1 MILLDSSALL
11 AALRREP
18 GGERVAAALSSG
30 RSALT
35 TANLAEVL
43 SVLATR
49 AGMPISE
56 TLRTVDQ
63 LPIEIV
69 SVSREIA
76 IQSAE
81 LHARWPRSGLS
92 LGDRI
97 CLAAG
102 IVQGWPILTAD
113 AAWLRL
119 ETDAK
124 VELIRS
130 AAGLDE

>member
-11 AALRREP
+11 AALQREP
-18 GGERVAAALSSG
+18 GGTRVTAALSSG

-49 AGMPISE
+49 ANVPISE
-56 TLRTVDQ
+56 TLHAIDQ
-63 LPIEIV
+63 LPIELINL
-69 SVSREIA
+69 SRDIA
-76 IQSAE
+76 VQSAE
-81 LHARWPRSGLS
+81 LHARWPRGGLS

-97 CLAAG
+97 CLATG
-102 IVQGWPILTAD
+102 IVQGWLILTAD
-113 AAWLRL
+113 AAWLRF
-119 ETDAK
+119 ETGAE

-130 AAGLDE
+130 SACLDK